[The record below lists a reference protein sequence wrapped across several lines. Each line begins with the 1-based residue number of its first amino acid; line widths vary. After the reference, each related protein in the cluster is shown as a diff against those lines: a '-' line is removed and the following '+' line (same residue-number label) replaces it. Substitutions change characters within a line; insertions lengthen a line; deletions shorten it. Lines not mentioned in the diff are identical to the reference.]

1 MEKPFAGYVNIEWSE
16 ILRVSVALC
25 SYNGEAFIEQQ
36 LESIAQQDF
45 RPIELVICDDGSADG
60 TVGIVERFTGKHA
73 DLDVRLICNPA
84 RLGTTRNFEQAIG
97 LCSGEVIFLS
107 DQDDVWM
114 PGKIRRLL
122 QEIDHGADLAFSN
135 AQVVD
140 QTLAPLGYQ
149 LWDSLWFN
157 PAEQARV
164 RDGRALEVFLKHVV
178 AAGGT
183 TAFRA
188 NLREVALPIPN
199 LPVAHDAW
207 LALMAAAVGRV
218 HIVQDPLISYR
229 LHDANQIGLR
239 KLGLRQQFEQ
249 ARKQIDHHAFRYAAD
264 LHIEALRRLTNGIP
278 PRYRLHCQADRL
290 LRQKIFHS
298 ESRDAMNGSA
308 INHSKKILC
317 ELVTMRYFR
326 YSYGWKSVAQD
337 LFLRQRRTCEPGIH
351 SSPSVT
357 RSR

>member
-1 MEKPFAGYVNIEWSE
+1 M
-16 ILRVSVALC
+16 RVSVALC

-36 LESIAQQDF
+36 LDSIARQDF

-60 TVGIVERFTGKHA
+60 TVAIVERFAQTHA
-73 DLDVRLICNPA
+73 DSNVRLIRNPT
-84 RLGTTRNFEQAIG
+84 RLGTTRNFQQAIS

-114 PGKIRRLL
+114 PGKICRLL
-122 QEIDHGADLAFSN
+122 QEIDRGADLAFSN

-140 QTLAPLGYQ
+140 QSLVSLGYQ
-149 LWDSLWFN
+149 LWDSLWFS
-157 PAEQARV
+157 ATEQARV

-188 NLREVALPIPN
+188 NLRELALPIPDM
-199 LPVAHDAW
+199 PVAHDAW

-218 HIVQDPLISYR
+218 HIVEEPLISYR
-229 LHDANQIGLR
+229 LHDANQVGLR

-249 ARKQIDHHAFRYAAD
+249 ARKQIDRHAFRYAAD
-264 LHIEALRRLTNGIP
+264 LHTEALRRLTNGIP
-278 PRYRLHCQADRL
+278 ARYRLHRDADRL
-290 LRQKIFHS
+290 LGQKIYHS
-298 ESRDAMNGSA
+298 ESRDAINGSA
-308 INHSKKILC
+308 INHSKTVLC
-317 ELVTMRYFR
+317 ELLSLRYFR

-337 LFLRQRRTCEPGIH
+337 LFLR
-351 SSPSVT
+351 
-357 RSR
+357 